1 MTFVSGLVAAVPA
14 ANKQAFIDHA
24 RIAAE
29 IFKEHGALSVV
40 ENWGVDVPDGEVTS
54 FPMAV
59 KCKPDEVVVFSWI
72 TWPDKASCDKAMES
86 MMSDPRM
93 DPSKNPMP
101 FDGQRMVFGGFETVF
116 EA

>member
-1 MTFVSGLVAAVPA
+1 MVAAVPA

-24 RIAAE
+24 KKAAE
-29 IFKEHGALSVV
+29 VFREHGATQIV

-59 KCKPDEVVVFSWI
+59 KKADDEVVVFSWI
-72 TWPDKASCDKAMES
+72 VWPDKASCDRAMQA
-86 MMSDPRM
+86 MMEDPRM
-93 DPSKNPMP
+93 DPASNPMP
-101 FDGQRMVFGGFETVF
+101 FDGKRLIFGGFETVL